1 MTESEFLSLAEAE
14 LNQIEIRLESAAE
27 KADVDLECSR
37 HGNLLEIEFIDT
49 GSKIIINTQAPM
61 KEIWVAARS
70 GGFHYRFTAGQWLDT
85 RDSSELYAAL
95 SLLATAQG
103 GSEIAL

>member
-14 LNQIEIRLESAAE
+14 LNQIEIRLERAADT
-27 KADVDLECSR
+27 ADMDLECSR
-37 HGNLLEIEFIDT
+37 HGNLLEIEFIET

-70 GGFHYRFTAGQWLDT
+70 GGFHYRFKEGQWFDT

-95 SLLATAQG
+95 SALATLQG

>member
-27 KADVDLECSR
+27 KVDVDLECSR
-37 HGNLLEIEFIDT
+37 HGNLLEIEFIET

-70 GGFHYRFTAGQWLDT
+70 GGFHYRFTAGKWLDT

-95 SLLATAQG
+95 SVLATAQG
-103 GSEIAL
+103 GNEITL